1 MKHDQPKRSARKPL
15 ALASKKKA
23 ATGNRTRV
31 AVAVA
36 VIEPSRKDKLVRD
49 SFTLPREDFEL
60 IAVLKDRA
68 LDFKRPTK
76 KSELLRAG
84 LQVLAGM
91 DQAGLRASLEALRPL
106 KAGRPKNKA

>member
-1 MKHDQPKRSARKPL
+1 MKQDQPKRDARKPL
-15 ALASKKKA
+15 AAPGKKTA
-23 ATGNRTRV
+23 VSGSRARA

-36 VIEPSRKDKLVRD
+36 EPPKKDKLIRD

-60 IAVLKDRA
+60 IALLKDRA

-84 LQVLAGM
+84 LQALAGL
-91 DQAGLRASLEALRPL
+91 DQTRLRASLEALRPL
-106 KAGRPKNKA
+106 KAGRPKNKT